1 DNAATTKLDPRVY
14 KKMKQYFLNDYANAS
29 SIHYMGEKVFN
40 DMEDARKRIASLLNC
55 DPNGIIFTS
64 SATES
69 NNFIIKGVARAN
81 KDKGNHILVSA
92 IEHHCVLSAAEQLEK
107 EGFVVEKIPVN
118 KDGIIILSELEKM
131 IKDETILVSTMF
143 VNNEI
148 GTIQPIKE
156 ISEIVHKKGKL
167 LHVDAVQAVPY
178 LNIDIN
184 GLGIDFLSLSAHK
197 FYGPKGVGL
206 AYINKAIKIEPLIV
220 GGGQEKNLRSGTY
233 NTPGI
238 IGMAYAIELAYNTR
252 DEYLKHVT
260 ELRDYMWDRIKSE
273 IPDVY
278 LNGSFNKRTPNN
290 LNVGFKGI
298 EGEAILMMLST
309 KGICVST
316 ASACGAQN
324 LEVSHV
330 ISAIKLDDQN
340 VNSNIRITMGRFNTK
355 KEIEYF
361 VDTLKMVVKE
371 LRERSP
377 LTKNI
382 KTEKSF
388 SC

>member
-40 DMEDARKRIASLLNC
+40 DMEDARKRIASILNC

-107 EGFVVEKIPVN
+107 EGFVVEKIPVD

>member
-1 DNAATTKLDPRVY
+1 
-14 KKMKQYFLNDYANAS
+14 
-29 SIHYMGEKVFN
+29 
-40 DMEDARKRIASLLNC
+40 
-55 DPNGIIFTS
+55 
-64 SATES
+64 
-69 NNFIIKGVARAN
+69 
-81 KDKGNHILVSA
+81 
-92 IEHHCVLSAAEQLEK
+92 
-107 EGFVVEKIPVN
+107 
-118 KDGIIILSELEKM
+118 
-131 IKDETILVSTMF
+131 
-143 VNNEI
+143 
-148 GTIQPIKE
+148 
-156 ISEIVHKKGKL
+156 

-178 LNIDIN
+178 LNININ

-238 IGMAYAIELAYNTR
+238 IGMAYALELAYNTR

>member
-1 DNAATTKLDPRVY
+1 
-14 KKMKQYFLNDYANAS
+14 
-29 SIHYMGEKVFN
+29 
-40 DMEDARKRIASLLNC
+40 
-55 DPNGIIFTS
+55 
-64 SATES
+64 
-69 NNFIIKGVARAN
+69 
-81 KDKGNHILVSA
+81 
-92 IEHHCVLSAAEQLEK
+92 
-107 EGFVVEKIPVN
+107 
-118 KDGIIILSELEKM
+118 
-131 IKDETILVSTMF
+131 MF

-156 ISEIVHKKGKL
+156 ISEIVHKKGKS

-178 LNIDIN
+178 LNININ

-238 IGMAYAIELAYNTR
+238 IGMAYALELAYNTR

-298 EGEAILMMLST
+298 EGEAILM
-309 KGICVST
+309 IC
-316 ASACGAQN
+316 
-324 LEVSHV
+324 L
-330 ISAIKLDDQN
+330 
-340 VNSNIRITMGRFNTK
+340 RR
-355 KEIEYF
+355 EYVF
-361 VDTLKMVVKE
+361 LLHLLVVLK
-371 LRERSP
+371 
-377 LTKNI
+377 I
-382 KTEKSF
+382 
-388 SC
+388 

>member
-1 DNAATTKLDPRVY
+1 
-14 KKMKQYFLNDYANAS
+14 MKQYFLNDYANAS